1 MDGGMVCVGS
11 RSKDDDMN
19 GTAHRYRVVEIFRSI
34 DGEGRRTGMTAQF
47 VRLAGCNLRCSY
59 CDTVYALYG
68 EKEECKYR
76 EMSADEI
83 MAGLD
88 RRIPRIT
95 LTGGEPLLHKNVCHL
110 LRRLSGSG
118 YEINVE
124 TNGAVPVAPLWEAG
138 LRETVFCTVDYKL
151 PSSGMERHMLM
162 DNYFCLSVQDVVKF
176 VVGDDGDIDPMLSL
190 VKRMLLHYGNFES
203 MPQIYIGVVW
213 GRYDARRIVEL
224 MLDEPLLSGAHMQL
238 QMHKFIWSPDERGV

>member
-11 RSKDDDMN
+11 RLKDDGMN

-34 DGEGRRTGMTAQF
+34 DGEGRRAGMTAQF

-59 CDTVYALYG
+59 CDTAYALYG
-68 EKEECKYR
+68 EKEECVYT
-76 EMSADEI
+76 EMTADEI
-83 MAGLD
+83 IRCLD
-88 RRIPRIT
+88 NQPRCIT
-95 LTGGEPLLHKNVCHL
+95 LTGGEPLLHKNVRHL

-124 TNGAVPVAPLWEAG
+124 TNGAVPIAPLWEAG

-162 DNYFCLSVQDVVKF
+162 DNYFCLSAQDVVKF

-190 VKRMLLHYGNFES
+190 VHRMLLHYGSFES
-203 MPQIYIGVVW
+203 MPQIYIGAVW
-213 GRYDARRIVEL
+213 GQYDARRIVEL

-238 QMHKFIWSPDERGV
+238 QMHKFIWSPDDRGV